1 MFEAKFQHFSEV
13 SDPKA
18 SKPRLAALRKE
29 LTRLK
34 LDGFMVPRADEHQ
47 GEYVP
52 PSEERLAWLTGFTGS
67 AGFAVVFAKS
77 AAIFSDGRYTLQVKA
92 QTDGRCF
99 KSVPVHE
106 VPVPAWLE
114 ANTPEGARIGY
125 DPRLHT
131 VPEVERLTV
140 CLAKRN
146 ATLVALDENPIDAVW
161 AERPAPPLARIVIQP
176 EEFAGESTQEKLHRV
191 QASLAK
197 ANMDGLVVSD
207 PHGAAWVFNIR
218 GADVP
223 HTPIA
228 LCYALIPA
236 RGPAT
241 LFVDPAKIDDA
252 VRHALPAQVEIAD
265 ADELPVALR
274 QLARGER
281 TIRLDAA
288 TAGAFLKTIIERA
301 GGKADIGSDPIALMK
316 AAKNETERSGAR
328 AAHLRDGAVMVRFLR
343 WLEETP
349 PKGNLTEID
358 TVAALETFRRE
369 TGKLKDIAFTTIAGM
384 GPNGAMPH
392 YRVSEATNRALAKG
406 LFLIDSGGQY
416 QDGTTDITR
425 TVAIGRPTAEMRDRF
440 TRVLKGMIA
449 VSRARFPKGTSGA
462 QLDTLARQFLWEAG
476 LDFNHG
482 TGHGVGSYLSVH
494 EGPQR
499 IAKTGLAPLEA
510 GMIVSNEPGFYKTG
524 RFGIRI
530 ENLIMVRPSAA
541 EGFLEFET
549 LTLAPI
555 DRSLIAKPLL
565 TKDERTW
572 IDVYHA
578 RVLEEIGPLVDA
590 THRVWLEGAC
600 RTL

>member
-13 SDPKA
+13 SDPRT

-29 LTRLK
+29 MARLK
-34 LDGFMVPRADEHQ
+34 LDGFLVPRSDQHQ

-67 AGFAVVFAKS
+67 AGFAVVLPKS

-92 QTDGRCF
+92 QTDGKSF

-114 ANTPEGARIGY
+114 KNVPEGAAVGF

-131 VPEVERLTV
+131 VPEIERL
-140 CLAKRN
+140 AKALQKRS
-146 ATLVALDENPIDAVW
+146 ATLVPIDQNPIDAIW
-161 AERPAPPLARIVIQP
+161 TERPAPPKGPIVIQP
-176 EEFAGESTQEKLHRV
+176 QDFAGEGTSEKLHRV
-191 QASLAK
+191 QANLAE
-197 ANMDGLVVSD
+197 AGMDGLVVSD
-207 PHGAAWVFNIR
+207 PHGVAWVFNIR
-218 GADVP
+218 GSDVP

-228 LCYALIPA
+228 LCYALIPM

-241 LFVDPAKIDDA
+241 LFVDPAKVSEE
-252 VRHALPAQVEIAD
+252 VRQALPAKVEIAD
-265 ADELPVALR
+265 PDELPVALR
-274 QLARGER
+274 QLARGGR
-281 TIRLDAA
+281 TIRLDAS
-288 TAGAFLKTIIERA
+288 TAGGFLKSLIERA
-301 GGKADIGSDPIALMK
+301 GGKADVGSDPIAMMK
-316 AAKNETERSGAR
+316 ATKNETERAGAR
-328 AAHLRDGAVMVRFLR
+328 TAHLRDGAVIVRFLR
-343 WLEETP
+343 WLEETA
-349 PKGNLTEID
+349 PKGGLTEID
-358 TVAALETFRRE
+358 TVAALETFRRD

-392 YRVSEATNRALAKG
+392 YRVSAATNRTLVKG
-406 LFLIDSGGQY
+406 LFLIDSGAQY

-494 EGPQR
+494 EGPHR
-499 IAKTGLAPLEA
+499 IAKTGLVPLEA
-510 GMIVSNEPGFYKTG
+510 GMIVSNEPGFYKAG

-530 ENLIMVRPSAA
+530 ENLIMVRASAL
-541 EGFLEFET
+541 EGFFEFET
-549 LTLAPI
+549 LTLAPF

-565 TKDERTW
+565 TRDERIW
-572 IDVYHA
+572 LDAYHA
-578 RVLEEIGPLVDA
+578 RVLKELGPLVDGPHGA
-590 THRVWLEGAC
+590 WLEAAC
-600 RTL
+600 SPI